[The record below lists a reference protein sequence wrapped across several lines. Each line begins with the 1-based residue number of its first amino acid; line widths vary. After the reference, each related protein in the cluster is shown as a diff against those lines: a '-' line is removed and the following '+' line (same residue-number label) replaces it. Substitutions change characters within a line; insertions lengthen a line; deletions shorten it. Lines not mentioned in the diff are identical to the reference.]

1 MMSALL
7 DDTTWMVPYGAISVR
22 CSVSVLKGQG
32 FQDKHYARSVA
43 NKTLRQGCSCK
54 IVTTNQWFNTTHV
67 HVKLRMGMC
76 DKVNI
81 KHQKHC

>member
-43 NKTLRQGCSCK
+43 NFLWRNAKKC
-54 IVTTNQWFNTTHV
+54 
-67 HVKLRMGMC
+67 
-76 DKVNI
+76 
-81 KHQKHC
+81 